1 MRRRSLLALPAAA
14 AGAYILPA
22 SAQAPTKI
30 TIATG
35 VDPSFAQFYIA
46 KEGGFFERNGLDVT
60 VNTGP
65 SGSAMIAFLIG
76 NQINSAYGA
85 EQAGVSAHVR
95 DANVVAVAEGVALMR
110 WLSVVG
116 RGVENMEALKG
127 KRVGVARGTGS
138 ETFWLSVV
146 SRLGLNQADYT
157 IVNVEAPEMVAAM
170 ERGNIDAFVV
180 WEPWPTRAMRAIPG
194 SKVLLSNDQIAIQSN
209 YVYVNK
215 GWAEA
220 NRATTER
227 LMRSLVQATE
237 FAASNREQAVQQVAR
252 FLRQD
257 RAFVAELM
265 GKVEYR
271 MNLTSDSVAF
281 MQRAI
286 DQLRGMNRLD
296 RPVTTDQVIWKDP
309 LSWVAPDRV
318 KILGAAG
325 GAAVSP
331 RHAGGSARHHRAFGR

>member
-1 MRRRSLLALPAAA
+1 MLRRSLLALPAAA

-35 VDPSFAQFYIA
+35 VDPSFAQFYVA

-95 DANVVAVAEGVALMR
+95 DPNVVAVAEGVALMR

-116 RGVENMEALKG
+116 RGVENMAALKG

-146 SRLGLNQADYT
+146 AKLGLNQADYT

-180 WEPWPTRAMRAIPG
+180 WEPWPTRGTRAIPG
-194 SKVLLSNDQIAIQSN
+194 SKILLSNDEIAIQSN
-209 YVYVNK
+209 YVYMNK
-215 GWAEA
+215 AWAEA

-237 FAASNREQAVQQVAR
+237 FTASNRDQAVQQVAR

-257 RAFVAELM
+257 RAFIAELM

-271 MNLTSDSVAF
+271 MNLTNDSVAF
-281 MQRAI
+281 IQRAI

-296 RPVTTDQVIWKDP
+296 RPVTTDQVIWKAP
-309 LSWVAPDRV
+309 LSWVAADRV
-318 KILGAAG
+318 KI
-325 GAAVSP
+325 
-331 RHAGGSARHHRAFGR
+331 